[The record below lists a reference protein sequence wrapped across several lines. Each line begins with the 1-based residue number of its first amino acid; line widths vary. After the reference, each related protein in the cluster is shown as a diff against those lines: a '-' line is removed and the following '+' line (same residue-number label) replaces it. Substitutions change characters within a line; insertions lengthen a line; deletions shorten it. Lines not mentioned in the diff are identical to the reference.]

1 MFYKSWQNKRVCV
14 LIYYIGK
21 GYFLTGQSK
30 KGYQFQNVEHTVY
43 GKFCG
48 PTLFAHRYT
57 VDQQAPPWG
66 GLRIIVYPR

>member
-14 LIYYIGK
+14 LIYYIEK

-43 GKFCG
+43 GKFCS
-48 PTLFAHRYT
+48 PLFAHRYT
-57 VDQQAPPWG
+57 VDQQAPPG